1 MAKLSTKFCGLP
13 VKNPLILGAGPLSGT
28 VVQIKKCI
36 DAGYGAVATKTS
48 SQFDYYHKFPYPRYN
63 LVDYEKTNRGR
74 ENRDWVWFHNDHN
87 SPVGPMEFVKIIEA
101 VSDYAIQKNCLLV
114 GSYAASSIEDWA
126 RCGEAYEKAGAG
138 ALELNFCCSGPGS
151 LQDVV
156 NKGDTSARYGDVLGH
171 DVETA
176 AEVVKVVRAAVKLP
190 IICKLPPGVRSKSKV
205 NSNKLYQA
213 GANGVELY
221 ANAKGL
227 RVDIEAAAPVGSGSA
242 SVNTHGHLADTMF
255 DVAQLI
261 REYPDINVMAG
272 RGVRRW
278 QEVVELLMA
287 GATIV
292 EMCTTAFVYGLS
304 FGQEMLDEIEKFMDR
319 KGYGC
324 IDDLRGK
331 ALKKVLK
338 PSEIKEKVQPV
349 FAKVLPAKCRAC
361 GRCEEVCAYDAAKVL
376 YRAGSGM
383 AKIDESK
390 CVGCTLCSQ
399 VCPHDAISL
408 QARSV
413 EEYLKALYS
422 VHPEAEETL

>member
-1 MAKLSTKFCGLP
+1 M
-13 VKNPLILGAGPLSGT
+13 
-28 VVQIKKCI
+28 
-36 DAGYGAVATKTS
+36 
-48 SQFDYYHKFPYPRYN
+48 
-63 LVDYEKTNRGR
+63 
-74 ENRDWVWFHNDHN
+74 
-87 SPVGPMEFVKIIEA
+87 
-101 VSDYAIQKNCLLV
+101 
-114 GSYAASSIEDWA
+114 
-126 RCGEAYEKAGAG
+126 
-138 ALELNFCCSGPGS
+138 ELNFCCSGPGS

-171 DVETA
+171 DVEMA

-227 RVDIEAAAPVGSGSA
+227 RVDIEAAAPIGSGSA

-338 PSEIKEKVQPV
+338 PSEIKDKVQPV
-349 FAKVLPAKCRAC
+349 LRRSRHPPAKLAGVAKKYAPMMPPKSSTRL
-361 GRCEEVCAYDAAKVL
+361 GREWRK
-376 YRAGSGM
+376 
-383 AKIDESK
+383 
-390 CVGCTLCSQ
+390 
-399 VCPHDAISL
+399 
-408 QARSV
+408 
-413 EEYLKALYS
+413 
-422 VHPEAEETL
+422 